1 MRVRKAK
8 RCRSA
13 TWWGIFLCSLLLVGT
28 YVLVDLLDVDGSQ
41 LAWPAHDLMVV
52 AAREVPAER
61 FLHADG
67 AITCP
72 SDLHAPALTRL
83 PSTETRRLSTAR
95 ALLRIRQS
103 CAFPRLNLAE
113 EHAPGSSPTVDPV

>member
-13 TWWGIFLCSLLLVGT
+13 TWWGIFICSLLLVGA
-28 YVLVDLLDVDGSQ
+28 YVIFDLLDVDGSQ
-41 LAWPAHDLMVV
+41 MAWPAHDMMVV

-61 FLHADG
+61 FVHADG
-67 AITCP
+67 AISCP
-72 SDLHAPALTRL
+72 NDLRAFSLSRL
-83 PSTETRRLSTAR
+83 PSTETSRTSAAR

-103 CAFPRLNLAE
+103 RVLPRLNLAK